1 MSRQRRGLAP
11 TVVAF
16 AALGGG
22 FLCLVAY
29 CAFGWGGVIVL
40 ALLAAGGG
48 AVAHSEAGRIAR
60 DRQRYDNDYV
70 SYYAAYSP
78 APQGRARRKGTR

>member
-1 MSRQRRGLAP
+1 MSRQRRGIAP
-11 TVVAF
+11 TVVVF
-16 AALGGG
+16 AALGAG

-29 CAFGWGGVIVL
+29 CAFGWGGVIAL

-70 SYYAAYSP
+70 YYHAAYSP
-78 APQGRARRKGTR
+78 APQRARRKGTR